1 MEAADRP
8 LREELLRRLAR
19 ALPSG
24 SMPVFASDSS
34 QPDIIVTDESF
45 GIIVIDVDMD
55 GHDPSSR
62 EPFSRLNEKFANLRS
77 EIQTIERVRPNRLVL
92 FANHEGSL
100 AGLPGRGA
108 PRGLGLADIDSGEW
122 VRQLEPRPLD
132 PADLSELRS
141 ALAPA
146 LCFEIRTR
154 RGTSDPGRE
163 ERRRQQVI
171 LDAQQSAAATVPVDD
186 VLMISGPPGSGKTL
200 VLAGRARHLAAQH
213 PDWRIVILCYN
224 NALMP
229 YLRHLVTGSP
239 NVEVATFGKFTHL
252 EGHRFD
258 MGDSR
263 DPADDLARAR
273 RNGISRTIDALLID
287 EGQDFDDGWI
297 GFALETVRSGRGNTV
312 IAKDERQSLYQPTP
326 NLDALAGRRVS
337 SLRLERSYRST
348 RQILNVAS
356 TTQPKRESLRSGEA
370 LDGLPVELIWAKSWD
385 EQAAAVA
392 WEIRRHIDSGERA
405 PEDIAIL
412 VTQWASTRRRLTAA
426 LEEENIPYLVVD
438 RTNSDSFDARSPE
451 VKIMTVHGAK
461 GHEFDVA
468 ILFGLEALPESPE
481 PGIAP
486 NPKHGQRGN
495 VAFVGM
501 TRARDLL
508 QITWT
513 RPNPH
518 LRRLD
523 ALAKSAE
530 PPDVVAYTWPD
541 DYEV

>member
-1 MEAADRP
+1 
-8 LREELLRRLAR
+8 
-19 ALPSG
+19 
-24 SMPVFASDSS
+24 
-34 QPDIIVTDESF
+34 VTDESF

-55 GHDPSSR
+55 GHDPNSR
-62 EPFSRLNEKFANLRS
+62 EPFSRLNEKFADLRA
-77 EIQTIERVRPNRLVL
+77 EIQAVERVRPYRLVL

-100 AGLPGRGA
+100 IGPPEKAA
-108 PRGLGLADIDSGEW
+108 PRSLGVADVVSGEW
-122 VRQLEPRPLD
+122 VSRLESRPLES
-132 PADLSELRS
+132 AHLTELRS

-146 LCFEIRTR
+146 LCFEIRAR
-154 RGTSDPGRE
+154 QGTADPGKE

-171 LDAQQSAAATVPVDD
+171 LDAQQSAAATAPVDD
-186 VLMISGPPGSGKTL
+186 VLMISGPPGCGKTL
-200 VLAGRARHLAAQH
+200 VLAGRARHLAAAH

-229 YLRHLVTGSP
+229 YLRHLVREAP
-239 NVEVATFGKFTHL
+239 NVEVATFGKFTRL
-252 EGHRFD
+252 EGHRFNT
-258 MGDSR
+258 GDSR
-263 DPADDLARAR
+263 DSAGELARAR
-273 RNGISRTIDALLID
+273 RNGISRTVDALLID

-297 GFALETVRSGRGNTV
+297 GFALETVRPDRGNTV
-312 IAKDERQSLYQPTP
+312 IARDERQSLYRPTP
-326 NLDALAGRRVS
+326 IAAAIAGRRVS

-385 EQAAAVA
+385 EQAVAVA

-412 VTQWASTRRRLTAA
+412 VTQWASTRKRLTAA

-481 PGIAP
+481 PGVAP
-486 NPKHGQRGN
+486 NLQHGQRGN

-513 RPNPH
+513 RPNPY
-518 LRRLD
+518 LRRLNT
-523 ALAKSAE
+523 LAKSAE
-530 PPDVVAYTWPD
+530 HPDVVAYTWPD